1 MKDDLERFSQS
12 LDRTSSPR
20 LLKAISDTLELMR
33 GSVDTIDTLVQKLY
47 DRQLDSEIGVE
58 NADVQ
63 TQARMRHRRAQTA
76 SLAISAA
83 ELVGSLVKSDFEELV
98 DFVEA
103 ITRLRT
109 AVEPVSLA
117 EMRRKPGFDGLE
129 G

>member
-1 MKDDLERFSQS
+1 
-12 LDRTSSPR
+12 
-20 LLKAISDTLELMR
+20 
-33 GSVDTIDTLVQKLY
+33 
-47 DRQLDSEIGVE
+47 
-58 NADVQ
+58 
-63 TQARMRHRRAQTA
+63 MRHRRAQTA

>member
-1 MKDDLERFSQS
+1 M
-12 LDRTSSPR
+12 PV
-20 LLKAISDTLELMR
+20 KAKT
-33 GSVDTIDTLVQKLY
+33 
-47 DRQLDSEIGVE
+47 
-58 NADVQ
+58 NQ
-63 TQARMRHRRAQTA
+63 TQAIMRHRRAQTA

-98 DFVEA
+98 DFAEA

-117 EMRRKPGFDGLE
+117 EMRRKLGFDGLE